1 MKETIDNI
9 KEVYKY
15 GKEYKK
21 NLIGMIMG
29 VIFGTII
36 GVIVPILVA
45 KQIVYFTSSEWKQL
59 VIISFVILGI
69 QAYNAFGAMF
79 FTRRN
84 HQYFSR
90 GTMKNLQIK
99 LGKEIL
105 NITQKEMDKNSS
117 GVFIQRIM
125 NDTEKMADY
134 ISWGG
139 LDNIRQILAN
149 IGALFATLIIN
160 RQVFLYYLFVT
171 IVLTIVNIK
180 RTKKYGKK
188 DIQFRNK
195 SENVSGLIGELV
207 RGIKD
212 IKILNAKKSF
222 MIKLEENILE
232 QNQKRFEMVKI
243 NMMYK
248 YIIDTLKAVFEF
260 GLIILLIYL
269 VQNNTI
275 SIAIAIAL
283 FNYKSGIMTTVME
296 KVSNLLDLTKSF
308 NISCNRVFSI
318 LNDKSFEKEIFR
330 NRHLSEIQGNV
341 EFKNVTF
348 GYTQENM
355 ILKNLN
361 LKLNS
366 REMIG
371 IIGKSGAGK
380 TTIFN
385 LLCRMYTIKSGEI
398 LIDNNNINELDEKSI
413 RGNVTV
419 INQEPYIFN
428 MSIRDNLQLVKEN
441 LTDEEMIEACKD
453 ACLDKYIDS
462 LPNKYDTIV
471 GENGVVLSGGQK
483 QRLAIARA
491 LIQKSKI
498 ILFDEATSN
507 LDNETQAEIQK
518 TILNLKSQ
526 CSILIIAHRLSTIIN
541 CDKIMILENGKI
553 TDQGSHK
560 ELLDRNN
567 TYKTLYQTEILK

>member
-1 MKETIDNI
+1 MKETIKNI
-9 KEVYKY
+9 KEVYQY
-15 GKEYKK
+15 GKEYRKH
-21 NLIGMIMG
+21 LIGMIMG

-59 VIISFVILGI
+59 LIISFVILGV

-105 NITQKEMDKNSS
+105 NITQKDMEQNSS
-117 GVFIQRIM
+117 GMFIQRIM
-125 NDTEKMADY
+125 NDTEKMADF

-171 IVLTIVNIK
+171 IVLTLVNIK

-188 DIQFRNK
+188 DIQFRSK

-212 IKILNAKKSF
+212 IKMLNAKKSF
-222 MIKLEENILE
+222 MIKLQENIID

-243 NMMYK
+243 NMIYK
-248 YIIDTLKAVFEF
+248 YIIDTLKAIFEF

-275 SIAIAIAL
+275 TIAIAIAL

-296 KVSNLLDLTKSF
+296 KISNLLDLTKSF

-318 LNDKSFEKEIFR
+318 LDNKTFEKEKFG
-330 NRHLSEIQGNV
+330 NKQLNKIQGNV
-341 EFKNVTF
+341 EFKNVSF
-348 GYTQENM
+348 GYTQENI
-355 ILKNLN
+355 ILKDLN
-361 LKLNS
+361 FKLNS
-366 REMIG
+366 GEMIG
-371 IIGKSGAGK
+371 IVGKSGAGK

-385 LLCRMYTIKSGEI
+385 LLCKMYTIKSGDI
-398 LIDNNNINELDEKSI
+398 LIDNENINELDEESI
-413 RGNVTV
+413 RGNVT
-419 INQEPYIFN
+419 IITQNPYIFN
-428 MSIRDNLQLVKEN
+428 MSIRDNLKLVKED
-441 LTDEEMIEACKD
+441 LTDEEMIESCKL
-453 ACLDKYIDS
+453 ACLDEFIDS

-491 LIQKSKI
+491 LIQKTKI
-498 ILFDEATSN
+498 ILFDEATSS
-507 LDNETQAEIQK
+507 LDNETQSEIQK
-518 TILNLKSQ
+518 AILNLKNQ
-526 CSILIIAHRLSTIIN
+526 YSILIIAHRLSTIIN

-553 TDQGSHK
+553 TDQGNHK